1 MTELQQAVEHRL
13 VVAAVARRVMK
24 AREDEGAF
32 MSLVIR
38 QEPEQTPIVMVAHHQ
53 LFLDFTDAH
62 PRCVVRMP
70 PGTGKTILA
79 KAVAYQHS
87 GGQLGQ
93 RLIHHIRQRT
103 LRVFAAADRAAVRLL
118 PHH

>member
-38 QEPEQTPIVMVAHHQ
+38 QEPEQTPIVMVP
-53 LFLDFTDAH
+53 L
-62 PRCVVRMP
+62 
-70 PGTGKTILA
+70 
-79 KAVAYQHS
+79 S
-87 GGQLGQ
+87 
-93 RLIHHIRQRT
+93 LIFFS
-103 LRVFAAADRAAVRLL
+103 VSSACAAVRPAIRAVTTL
-118 PHH
+118 PVSAACNEAAMG